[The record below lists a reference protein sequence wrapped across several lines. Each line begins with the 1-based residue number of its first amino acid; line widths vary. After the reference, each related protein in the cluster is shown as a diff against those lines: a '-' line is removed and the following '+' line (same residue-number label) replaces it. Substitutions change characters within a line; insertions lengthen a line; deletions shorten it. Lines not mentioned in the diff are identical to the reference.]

1 MGCKHTGRLCRNLI
15 REIPLR
21 ASLYIF
27 LPAKLNALISEGKA
41 KVLAK
46 PNVVTMN
53 GRKAEILIGS
63 KIPVIVEHLE
73 NGVQTT
79 ATEYKDAGI
88 KLTYTPLISRK
99 TK

>member
-1 MGCKHTGRLCRNLI
+1 
-15 REIPLR
+15 
-21 ASLYIF
+21 
-27 LPAKLNALISEGKA
+27 
-41 KVLAK
+41 
-46 PNVVTMN
+46 MN